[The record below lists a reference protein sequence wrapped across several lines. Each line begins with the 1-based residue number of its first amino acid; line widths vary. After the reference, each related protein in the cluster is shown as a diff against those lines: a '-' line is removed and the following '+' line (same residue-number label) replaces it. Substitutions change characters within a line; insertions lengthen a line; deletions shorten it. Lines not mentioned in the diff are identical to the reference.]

1 MIAQEI
7 CRLQRR
13 EARCD
18 MSKSVNKVILLGN
31 AGKDPEIRAMPSGTK
46 VATWTLATS
55 ERYKDNAGN
64 WQDRTEWHNLTA
76 YAQLAEIVE
85 KFVSKGSKIYIEGKI
100 ETHSWQDS
108 RSGEKKSQTQIKVND
123 LALLGAPLNK
133 ETSVPV
139 PAPVKTAPPASDD
152 FWDDFH

>member
-1 MIAQEI
+1 
-7 CRLQRR
+7 
-13 EARCD
+13 

-64 WQDRTEWHNLTA
+64 WQDRTEWHNLAA

-133 ETSVPV
+133 ETPAPA
-139 PAPVKTAPPASDD
+139 PAPVITAPVASDD

>member
-1 MIAQEI
+1 MITQEI